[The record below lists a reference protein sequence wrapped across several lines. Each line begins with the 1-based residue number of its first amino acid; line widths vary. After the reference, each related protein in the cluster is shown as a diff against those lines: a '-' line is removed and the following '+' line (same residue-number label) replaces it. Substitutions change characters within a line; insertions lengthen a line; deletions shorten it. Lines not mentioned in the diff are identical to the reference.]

1 MIDSKFVT
9 ETKTIANIF
18 NVYFAKH
25 CTPLKN
31 SSVLKINQRFLS
43 KSSLTFLDFN
53 EEEILKIIR
62 ALNIH
67 KAPGHYDTSIRMIK
81 ICDKSLLYKTIKV
94 FYYPDIWKRPNTIP
108 VHKKK
113 RRKLV
118 KN

>member
-81 ICDKSLLYKTIKV
+81 ICDKSLLYKTQIYGKGLILYLFIKRNV
-94 FYYPDIWKRPNTIP
+94 EN
-108 VHKKK
+108 
-113 RRKLV
+113 
-118 KN
+118 